1 MPATIQNY
9 SVAAN
14 YTASGFATAFT
25 TAMQDAGKVLHDS
38 FTDGAFVH
46 RIFEETYD
54 NTKTCGK
61 TYLWFVFNGADMFYH
76 ICRGWN
82 ASTDQPTGTQ
92 YLDFLSNATNTTAN
106 HMRFA
111 LQNAAQTVN
120 IRRYSSNARASFD
133 VILVQNGTTEFHMIF
148 DTTPPIAGLVDLD
161 KECWDGGMM
170 WCRTRAVTN
179 VAGIN
184 FQSYPACLRGSFRG
198 RWLRSVTAGTQYG
211 ANNTASSPWE
221 IGSGDSQI
229 LKGITYGWVG
239 NTANEGN
246 NIVFSGLANGGI
258 HILPIGFNNVNSGGY
273 ATDYKPP
280 FYDILLNSYTGAKL
294 PADFSIFGSYV
305 SNTLQTFGGITV
317 GSEDGEI
324 ISAFNAVNTPTEKPS
339 AVFYAIK
346 PPPP

>member
-14 YTASGFATAFT
+14 YTASGFATTFT
-25 TAMQDAGKVLHDS
+25 TAMTDAGKTLYDS

-54 NTKTCGK
+54 NTKTYGK
-61 TYLWFVFNGADMFYH
+61 TYLWYVFNGADMFYH
-76 ICRGWN
+76 ICTGWN
-82 ASTDQPTGTQ
+82 ATTHLPTGTQ

-148 DTTPPIAGLVDLD
+148 DTTAPIAGLVDLD

-170 WCRTRAVTN
+170 WCRTRTNTN
-179 VAGIN
+179 VAGVN
-184 FQSYPACLRGSFRG
+184 FQSYPACLRRSFRGG
-198 RWLRSVTAGTQYG
+198 RWLRGVTAGAQYG
-211 ANNTASSPWE
+211 ASNTASSPWE
-221 IGSGDSQI
+221 IGTGDSQI
-229 LKGITYGWVG
+229 LKGITYGWTG
-239 NTANEGN
+239 NTSNEGN
-246 NIVFSGLANGGI
+246 NINFGGLATGGI
-258 HILPIGFNNVNSGGY
+258 FLLPFGFNNINSAAY

-280 FYDILLNSYTGAKL
+280 FYDILLNYQTGAKL
-294 PADFSIFGSYV
+294 PADFSIYGNYI

-317 GSEDGEI
+317 GSETGEI
-324 ISAFNAVNTPTEKPS
+324 ISVANATSTPTERPS
-339 AVFYAIK
+339 SVWYAVTS
-346 PPPP
+346 